1 MALSQNPYVY
11 METMEETKDKSAK
24 SNQDGS
30 AEGFGAAGWKQPPG
44 ILVYNTY
51 SRRKHGND
59 KRKTDRKWLLRF
71 SHRLSVSA
79 RQLLKPPC
87 TERYARWCERT
98 AVNHRLLLDCLNNLL
113 LVNILST
120 APQLHYSA
128 DTASP

>member
-87 TERYARWCERT
+87 TERYAGGVRGR
-98 AVNHRLLLDCLNNLL
+98 RL
-113 LVNILST
+113 V
-120 APQLHYSA
+120 
-128 DTASP
+128 TASYSIYR